1 MTDSYPAVSL
11 PATLSGIESADTW
24 WVSGSDVRRNGSSVL
39 RLNFCPNLGR
49 LLVGDRI
56 GIKKT
61 SDGAMRLYIN
71 GEDFGI
77 AATNVTK
84 VLCFVFLLLIGICIS
99 LDIIKCWQLYILSL
113 KIYQT

>member
-1 MTDSYPAVSL
+1 MTDSYPTVSL
-11 PATLSGIESADTW
+11 PATLSGVESADTW

-84 VLCFVFLLLIGICIS
+84 VWCLFA
-99 LDIIKCWQLYILSL
+99 
-113 KIYQT
+113 